1 MGMGASALRP
11 IANVAAGG
19 RWGAGGL
26 DPLLSLAF
34 SRHNETHRQAARALS
49 NLSLSQETRDLMVQR
64 GAVKVFV
71 SLAAATNMDVSRL
84 AVPALAALAEAHTTA
99 LVDAGAVPTFLSVMR
114 SVSRSRSRAH
124 RCSSAIA
131 TNRPKIR
138 IDIRIL
144 EF

>member
-1 MGMGASALRP
+1 MGGVGVVGARVVEEALQERLRVHVGPRP
-11 IANVAAGG
+11 RGVAARG

-26 DPLLSLAF
+26 DPLLSLAY
-34 SRHNETHRQAARALS
+34 SRHNETQRQAARALS

-99 LVDAGAVPTFLSVMR
+99 LVDAGAVPT
-114 SVSRSRSRAH
+114 
-124 RCSSAIA
+124 
-131 TNRPKIR
+131 
-138 IDIRIL
+138 
-144 EF
+144 